1 MNIILFAILL
11 SMAPVSELRGGIP
24 WAILNGISPAAAYIT
39 CVAANIAVVP
49 LIFLFLE
56 LLHHHFERIGIY
68 KKIFD
73 KFVER
78 TRRKLH
84 KKVEKYGYLGLT
96 LFVAVPLP
104 ITGAWTGTLGAWLFG
119 MDKLKS
125 MLAILLGVAIA
136 GMIVTFAVL
145 AGGNG
150 LSIFIK
156 HIQP

>member
-1 MNIILFAILL
+1 MNPLITAILL
-11 SMAPVSELRGGIP
+11 SLAPVSELRGGIP
-24 WAILNGISPAAAYIT
+24 WAILHGINPLTAYIA
-39 CVAANIAVVP
+39 CVIANIAIVP
-49 LIFLFLE
+49 VIFFFLE
-56 LLHHHFERIGIY
+56 SFHHYFYRIKIY
-68 KKIFD
+68 KKVFD
-73 KFVER
+73 NFIER

-125 MLAILLGVAIA
+125 MLAIILGVLIA
-136 GMIVTFAVL
+136 GIIVTIVTL
-145 AGGNG
+145 VGGNG

-156 HIQP
+156 LI